1 MNPPYSD
8 PGPLLSQ
15 ADIETAERRIGVQ
28 LPPVVQRLYLASNG
42 GSPEPYVFSDE
53 NIDTVVSEF
62 LQLTGGS
69 RGTALECYQRLV
81 EKKKLTPAH
90 FVPFGVDGGG
100 DYFLSIAE
108 HPTGPFSFCGAIP
121 QPVPAYWTCISAL
134 MSSGEN
140 LNLNRNLIFE
150 WRLRFERT
158 DLSIYESN

>member
-1 MNPPYSD
+1 MSTLGRSIRATTRKSNLERVFQSDRRAKMNPPYSD

-90 FVPFGVDGGG
+90 FVPFGVDGG
-100 DYFLSIAE
+100 
-108 HPTGPFSFCGAIP
+108 
-121 QPVPAYWTCISAL
+121 
-134 MSSGEN
+134 
-140 LNLNRNLIFE
+140 
-150 WRLRFERT
+150 
-158 DLSIYESN
+158 